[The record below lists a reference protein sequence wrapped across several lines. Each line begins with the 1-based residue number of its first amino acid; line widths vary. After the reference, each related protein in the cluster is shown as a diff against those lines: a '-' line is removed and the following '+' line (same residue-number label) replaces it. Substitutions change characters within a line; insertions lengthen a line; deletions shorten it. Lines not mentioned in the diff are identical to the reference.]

1 LAPDS
6 RHDDRIAPTVVVL
19 FIAEAGLVGG
29 LLGGVL
35 SGAWM
40 TVTNKL
46 FGWHVNDVFSSQAIA
61 DHKCFLRMHLDASGL
76 TIYPLKIAKLC
87 RDWEIGKGVA
97 LEARDGQTWKLRA
110 SRYSGARFTPAEP
123 IAVELI
129 EPPIHIPSH
138 AA

>member
-1 LAPDS
+1 VL
-6 RHDDRIAPTVVVL
+6 L

-35 SGAWM
+35 FGAWM

-46 FGWHVNDVFSSQAIA
+46 FGWHGNDVFSSQAIA

-76 TIYPLKIAKLC
+76 TIYPLKIAKVC
-87 RDWEIGKGVA
+87 RDWKIGEGVGV
-97 LEARDGQTWKLRA
+97 EACDGQTWKLRA
-110 SRYSGARFTPAEP
+110 SRGSGARYTPAQP

-129 EPPIHIPSH
+129 EEPIHIPSH

>member
-1 LAPDS
+1 VRAT
-6 RHDDRIAPTVVVL
+6 RR
-19 FIAEAGLVGG
+19 F
-29 LLGGVL
+29 
-35 SGAWM
+35 
-40 TVTNKL
+40 
-46 FGWHVNDVFSSQAIA
+46 FGCHGNDVFSSQAIA

-76 TIYPLKIAKLC
+76 TIYPLKIAKVS
-87 RDWEIGKGVA
+87 RDWKIGEGVA

-110 SRYSGARFTPAEP
+110 SRGGARFTPAKP